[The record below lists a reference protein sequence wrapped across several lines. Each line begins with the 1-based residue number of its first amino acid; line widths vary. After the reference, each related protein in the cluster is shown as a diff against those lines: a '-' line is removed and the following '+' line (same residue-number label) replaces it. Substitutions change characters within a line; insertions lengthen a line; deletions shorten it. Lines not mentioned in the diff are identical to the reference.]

1 MYTTVRGVPEA
12 AGDDAAPSAA
22 DGAGRRGVRRVSRVV
37 VLLGAVSLFTD
48 LSSEMVSAIL
58 PVYLT
63 LVLGLSPVQY
73 GIVDGLYNGVT
84 AAVRIVGGLGA
95 DLTRRPK
102 WVAVLGYGLSC
113 FCKLLFLPAQSF
125 AAVGAAVAL
134 DRSGKGLRTAPRDA
148 MIAGV
153 TPARSLGLAFGVH
166 RTMDTV
172 GALGGPLIAF
182 GVLALLADAYDA
194 IFVLSF
200 ALALVG
206 LAVLVLFVP
215 DLRPGRRPAAAAPD
229 EAQGEPAGEAEPEER
244 IGLRG
249 TVRQVGG
256 LAAVPGYRRL
266 LAVAALLSLLTVSD
280 GFVYLVLRD
289 RVGISASMFPLLF
302 VGTSAA
308 YLLLA
313 VPLGRLA
320 DRIGRATVFL
330 AGHACAVLAY
340 LALWLLPA
348 GPWLVVA
355 VLALV
360 GTYYAATD
368 GVLPALTVPIVPEAV
383 RGSGIAGVQT
393 VMALGALGSAV
404 IFGAVWT
411 RFDPVTAVAAFAVA
425 LAALV
430 LVAARL
436 LRGAQPAPDS
446 GADAA

>member
-1 MYTTVRGVPEA
+1 MYTTVRGVPE
-12 AGDDAAPSAA
+12 GSSSPDAAAEHVP
-22 DGAGRRGVRRVSRVV
+22 RRNRFARVNRVV
-37 VLLGAVSLFTD
+37 ILLGTVSLFTD
-48 LSSEMVSAIL
+48 LSSEMVSAVL

-63 LVLGLSPVQY
+63 LVLGLTPVQY
-73 GIVDGLYNGVT
+73 GIVDGIYNGVT
-84 AAVRIVGGLGA
+84 AAVRIAGGLGA

-194 IFVLSF
+194 IFVLRF

-215 DLRPGRRPAAAAPD
+215 DLRPGRAP
-229 EAQGEPAGEAEPEER
+229 EEPAEQEAAEPRPEPQPEPKV
-244 IGLRG
+244 GLRE
-249 TVRQVGG
+249 TFRQVGG
-256 LAAVPGYRRL
+256 LAKVPGYRRL
-266 LAVAALLSLLTVSD
+266 MAVAALLSLLTVSD

-289 RVGISASMFPLLF
+289 RVGISASLFPLLF

-320 DRIGRATVFL
+320 DRIGRSKVFL
-330 AGHACAVLAY
+330 AGHGAAVLAY

-348 GPWLVVA
+348 GPWLVVV
-355 VLALV
+355 VLVLV

-368 GVLPALTVPIVPEAV
+368 GVLPALTVPVVPEAV

-393 VMALGALGSAV
+393 IMALGALGSAV
-404 IFGAVWT
+404 VFGAVWT
-411 RFDPVTAVAAFAVA
+411 RFDQLTAVGVFACA
-425 LAALV
+425 LAVLV

-436 LRGAQPAPDS
+436 LRQPA
-446 GADAA
+446 AEAA